1 MNSQMLQVIPLD
13 DTLLISSSLVG
24 CKMSEYVLLKKVK
37 IYIDFKNKTKQGVF
51 ISSVSYM

>member
-1 MNSQMLQVIPLD
+1 MLQVIPLD

-37 IYIDFKNKTKQGVF
+37 IFIDFKNKTKQGVF